1 MKLIDTHLHIW
12 NLDKVVYPWLSSDLG
27 ILYQNYELDQM
38 PPLMKESNVSHAILV
53 QAANSLEETDFMLQS
68 AERADF
74 VVGVVGW
81 LPLLEPAQTAL
92 FLEKY
97 KHHPLFKGVR
107 HLIHDESN
115 PHWLLQERVLE
126 SLSILADSHV
136 PFDVVGVLSEHLD
149 CVSRIGERLPHLRMV
164 LDHLNHPRGV
174 LTEAIMQDWEKWLRI
189 VAQNPNVFA
198 KISGLGTV
206 VKRKAEA
213 LSAEDMKPAID
224 FAINTFGVERCLCGG
239 DYPVA
244 LLAEGYVRT
253 WHMYQHVF
261 SQLLSLPER
270 EQVYWENANK
280 FYNLAL

>member
-12 NLDKVVYPWLSSDLG
+12 NLDKVVYPWLSPDLG

-38 PPLMKESNVSHAILV
+38 PSLMKESEVSHAILV

-68 AERADF
+68 AEQKDF

-81 LPLLEPAQTAL
+81 LPLLEPSQAAL

-97 KHHPLFKGVR
+97 KQHPLFKGVR
-107 HLIHDESN
+107 HLIHDEPN
-115 PHWLLQERVLE
+115 PYWLLQERVLE
-126 SLSILADSHV
+126 SLSILADNQV

-149 CVSRIGERLPHLRMV
+149 CVSRIGEKLPHLRMV

-174 LTEAIMQDWEKWLRI
+174 LTEANMQDWEKWLRV

-206 VKRKAEA
+206 VQRKAEV

-224 FAINTFGVERCLCGG
+224 FAIDTFGAERCLCGG

-244 LLAEGYVRT
+244 LLAEGYART
-253 WHMYQHVF
+253 WYMYQQVL
-261 SQLLSLPER
+261 SQLLSLSER